1 MSEQTLLKSNDDDR
15 MERVVSHHMDI
26 IQEESFIDEKEQK
39 VESNRETIQMPLKRK
54 SSASLSFE
62 SPFVCVQTLFVK
74 AIILFMYFFINFF
87 TFKVPWQILLSLIF
101 VVDFVFFNIY
111 SQFRLIGTKWTIKRP
126 QSSIV
131 DIIQVQFHPSF
142 LVTGDQ
148 LNNAY
153 LDMVIFILSSLV
165 HYLFA
170 LAHLII
176 VIFILKDYSQVFSL
190 NKLNKCLLFKNVKQI
205 YLDSIGISL
214 NMINCIGFYLC
225 FRAKKKIQRQN
236 QVIQLRIINNSTKST
251 TVGQPLVSRNA
262 RIN

>member
-1 MSEQTLLKSNDDDR
+1 MSERTLLESDDNEG

-26 IQEESFIDEKEQK
+26 IKEESLLDEEEQQ
-39 VESNRETIQMPLKRK
+39 VESKRETIQIPMKRK

-62 SPFVCVQTLFVK
+62 SPFVCVQTLFIK

-87 TFKVPWQILLSLIF
+87 QFKLPWQILLSLLL
-101 VVDFVFFNIY
+101 VVDFVFFNTY
-111 SQFRLIGTKWTIKRP
+111 SSYKLIGTKWTIKRP
-126 QSSIV
+126 QSSII

-148 LNNAY
+148 SNNIY
-153 LDMVIFILSSLV
+153 LDMVIFVLSLLV

-176 VIFILKDYSQVFSL
+176 VIFVLEDYS
-190 NKLNKCLLFKNVKQI
+190 QI

-214 NMINCIGFYLC
+214 NIINSIGFYFC
-225 FRAKKKIQRQN
+225 YKAKKKIQRQN
-236 QVIQLRIINNSTKST
+236 QVIQLRVISNSTKRT
-251 TVGQPLVSRNA
+251 TVGQSLVSRNA
-262 RIN
+262 SIN